1 MKVSTSNKEM
11 GLVDYTPG
19 QDCPSCGQ
27 MVWDNTK
34 KPKINPNSPDFKC
47 SNKAECGLA
56 MWIFKPKPQAKNDI
70 STTIGLDMIL
80 QELREIKGILRGNP
94 QVIHRLSPAQTR
106 TE

>member
-11 GLVDYTPG
+11 GLIDYTPG

-56 MWIFKPKPQAKNDI
+56 MWIFKEKAIPPKKNIDVQ
-70 STTIGLDMIL
+70 DKIL
-80 QELREIKGILRGNP
+80 EVLLQIEKN
-94 QVIHRLSPAQTR
+94 TR
-106 TE
+106 TII